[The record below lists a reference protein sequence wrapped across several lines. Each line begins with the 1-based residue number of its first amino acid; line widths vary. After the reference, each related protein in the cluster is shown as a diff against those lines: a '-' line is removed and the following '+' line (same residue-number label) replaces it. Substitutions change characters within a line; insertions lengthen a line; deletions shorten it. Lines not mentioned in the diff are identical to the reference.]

1 MVLAAE
7 EVRSREG
14 WEEVRSDAGLSSSI
28 SNYPLHTWFFN
39 AILISQKWDLQ
50 LPTVLLLLFFFL
62 QTWFLCVS
70 RMPVCLH
77 PLCLSCPFFATFC
90 CLDAS
95 YEQIN
100 YVLFACL
107 VVMLLTYLVRCLYI
121 PSECCSI
128 LYTAVS
134 YNILLFLYLGR
145 RKAKINYIL
154 INAFVI
160 HRCHMWLLW
169 LWQICEKEEK
179 KCW

>member
-1 MVLAAE
+1 MLI
-7 EVRSREG
+7 
-14 WEEVRSDAGLSSSI
+14 LS
-28 SNYPLHTWFFN
+28 
-39 AILISQKWDLQ
+39 
-50 LPTVLLLLFFFL
+50 
-62 QTWFLCVS
+62 
-70 RMPVCLH
+70 
-77 PLCLSCPFFATFC
+77 FFATFC

-100 YVLFACL
+100 YVLFAFL

-179 KCW
+179 KILIKLNTGIYCFQRTDSSSLHFGHHQVCCRQSSYCIGGDRDNIDF